1 MHQHQAKAWE
11 RKFIREAG
19 DIMDGLLLQTVE
31 GLGDAPLVRTG
42 CEIWEWLQGEKE
54 EVAREILLEGPLC
67 HAAVSGVQEA
77 EASEENGRE
86 IEWRH
91 RAQLEARLREL
102 NDAQDRLMD
111 GAYGRCTDCGVEIDN
126 GRLSADPASA
136 QCMNCQR
143 SAEPEAVFYTM

>member
-1 MHQHQAKAWE
+1 MHQGAVKSWGQIHPC
-11 RKFIREAG
+11 EAG
-19 DIMDGLLLQTVE
+19 EIMDGLLLQTVE

-42 CEIWEWLQGEKE
+42 CEIWEWLQSEKE
-54 EVAREILLEGPLC
+54 EVAREILAQGPLC
-67 HAAVSGVQEA
+67 QTAVNGVQEA

-111 GAYGRCTDCGVEIDN
+111 DAYGRCTDCGAQIDSR
-126 GRLSADPASA
+126 RLAAEPASA
-136 QCMNCQR
+136 LCMNCQR
-143 SAEPEAVFYTM
+143 SAEPEVVSYTM

>member
-1 MHQHQAKAWE
+1 
-11 RKFIREAG
+11 
-19 DIMDGLLLQTVE
+19 MDGMLLQSVE
-31 GLGDAPLVRTG
+31 GVGDAPLLRTG

-54 EVAREILLEGPLC
+54 EVSGEILSEGALC
-67 HAAVSGVQEA
+67 QTAVSGVQEA
-77 EASEENGRE
+77 ETSEESRRQ

-111 GAYGRCTDCGVEIDN
+111 DAYGRCMDCGAEIDSE
-126 GRLSADPASA
+126 RLAADPASA
-136 QCMNCQR
+136 LCMNCQR